1 MDEGEDIDWKSLN
14 AVFVT
19 GGGETTT
26 EAWRSYMAERLGVKT
41 ADIPYHII
49 NAYGASDFGGAT
61 TATETPLA
69 MRIKQLAALDPP
81 VV

>member
-1 MDEGEDIDWKSLN
+1 MEIAECCLRYR
-14 AVFVT
+14 
-19 GGGETTT
+19 GGETTT